1 MLCHRGL
8 LGRGKLACGV
18 GISWGPVRSPIR
30 SDCGAQVSEGHRGG
44 GARETGEKTLSYSPS
59 PPPPPP
65 EIRMLALLIAFSTFS
80 DFPLLLKINDGYCL
94 QEIQSVHRKQM
105 DKLRHTRSP

>member
-1 MLCHRGL
+1 MD
-8 LGRGKLACGV
+8 RGKLACCV

-44 GARETGEKTLSYSPS
+44 GARETGEKTSSYSPS
-59 PPPPPP
+59 PPPPP

-94 QEIQSVHRKQM
+94 QEIPSVHRKQM

>member
-1 MLCHRGL
+1 M
-8 LGRGKLACGV
+8 GRGKLACGV

-59 PPPPPP
+59 PPPPG
-65 EIRMLALLIAFSTFS
+65 IRMLALLIAFSTFS

-94 QEIQSVHRKQM
+94 QEIPSVYRKQM

>member
-1 MLCHRGL
+1 M
-8 LGRGKLACGV
+8 GRGKLACGV

-44 GARETGEKTLSYSPS
+44 GARETGEKTSSYSPS
-59 PPPPPP
+59 PPPPP
-65 EIRMLALLIAFSTFS
+65 EIRMLTLLIAFSTFS

-94 QEIQSVHRKQM
+94 QEIPSVHRKQM
-105 DKLRHTRSP
+105 DKLTNTRSP